1 MNALR
6 IILVNSAKQNL
17 ILVPVNVSIME
28 HVNPHTMTVMEN
40 TKLLAI
46 AQNILLEKTVLRI
59 LMNVQQVILARIMPP
74 V

>member
-6 IILVNSAKQNL
+6 IILVNSVKQNL
-17 ILVPVNVSIME
+17 ILVPVNVSTME

-59 LMNVQQVILARIMPP
+59 LMNVQQATLARIMPP

>member
-1 MNALR
+1 MSVVH
-6 IILVNSAKQNL
+6 IILVNSVKQNL
-17 ILVPVNVSIME
+17 ILVPVNVRIME
-28 HVNPHTMTVMEN
+28 HVNPGTLRMEN

-59 LMNVQQVILARIMPP
+59 LMNVQQATLARIMPP

>member
-1 MNALR
+1 MSVVH
-6 IILVNSAKQNL
+6 IILVSSVKQNL
-17 ILVPVNVSIME
+17 ILVPVNVRIME
-28 HVNPHTMTVMEN
+28 HVNPGTLRMEN

-59 LMNVQQVILARIMPP
+59 SMNVQQAILARIMPP